1 LLMLS
6 LTDACRRLR
15 GNSFNGTL
23 NIGADFSSGLR
34 LIDLRDN
41 KIAQITVGGS
51 QYNNKLM

>member
-1 LLMLS
+1 MLS